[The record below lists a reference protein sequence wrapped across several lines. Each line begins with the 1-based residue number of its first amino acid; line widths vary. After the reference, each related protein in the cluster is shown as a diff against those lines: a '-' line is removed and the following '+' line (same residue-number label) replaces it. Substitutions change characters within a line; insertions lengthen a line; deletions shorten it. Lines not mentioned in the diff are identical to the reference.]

1 MVQEKLLFGGKQV
14 FIKNRFL
21 KGKFTVISFLAILS
35 FFITE
40 VFAEHQEPNES
51 KNYFDMSLDE
61 LLEVEVGVASR
72 KVTTQRTSP
81 GIVTVI
87 TRDEIQKSGARDLID
102 ILRLVPGFDVGFD
115 ISGAYGVGVRGLW
128 ANEGKVLVLMDGL
141 ELNDDMYSGFQYGH
155 HIPVDIIDRIEIMRG
170 PGSAMY
176 GEAAELAVI
185 SITTISPE
193 KENDIFASTTYSSM
207 GEILGRKGVTGF
219 YGTKK
224 DDMSLS
230 AASFY
235 ERGNFTDRT
244 STNYDL
250 SGNSVDLGDNGNSN
264 VKASFS
270 NISAAFG
277 NLSFRAI
284 IDRYGLNSP
293 WPGSTMY
300 HMGFDSDIIESK
312 YKWALTDK
320 LSITSRFIYK
330 HQEPWNYPYVT
341 YGGGGSWQIS
351 SEKYTGEV
359 VGSYD
364 MEGGHNIV
372 GGISYDELRGRDDNH
387 EGYLENGKNS
397 VSYNNIAL
405 YGEGFF
411 KTPYG
416 NLTVGGRY
424 VKHSKFDADF
434 VPRVAFTKVMGDYHI
449 KAMFS
454 KAYRNPSIMN
464 IAYNPDIKPEKTTI
478 YELEAGAKVSD
489 RLFLTANVFDVE
501 IRDPVVYSYN
511 ETSLYTNFEKT
522 GSQGV
527 ECSAIYKNDKTNIN
541 LTYSF
546 YKAKDNKVGDYAI
559 PGENDLLLGFP
570 SHKLSLY
577 VSHSPFKDFFI
588 TPTLT
593 YYSSRYAVTDYV
605 ADYVYKKLDPKIL
618 TNISFL
624 YKNAFKKEGL
634 DLSFSIYNIFNEDYD
649 FIEPY
654 LGGYA
659 PVPCSSRT
667 FVMSLRY
674 KF

>member
-1 MVQEKLLFGGKQV
+1 MRIVSYKV
-14 FIKNRFL
+14 
-21 KGKFTVISFLAILS
+21 AILTAWLLA
-35 FFITE
+35 FGP
-40 VFAEHQEPNES
+40 VGMLLAESAEPNRPGD
-51 KNYFDMSLDE
+51 FFGMSIEE
-61 LLEVEVGVASR
+61 LMNVKVNVASR
-72 KVTTQRTSP
+72 TESAQRESP

-87 TRDEIQKSGARDLID
+87 TREEIQRSGARDLVD
-102 ILRLVPGFDVGFD
+102 ILRLVPSLDVGFD

-128 ANEGKVLVLMDGL
+128 ANEGKVLVLMDGV

-185 SITTISPE
+185 SIKTISPK
-193 KENDIFASTTYSSM
+193 KENDIFASTTYSRM

-224 DDMSLS
+224 DDMSFS

-235 ERGNFTDRT
+235 ERGNFADRT

-250 SGNSVDLGDNGNSN
+250 SGNSVDMGDNGNSN
-264 VKASFS
+264 VKTSFS

-277 NLSFRAI
+277 DLSFRAI

-312 YKWALTDK
+312 YEWSLTDK
-320 LSITSRFIYK
+320 LSITPRFIYK

-341 YGGGGSWQIS
+341 YGGGGSWQVS
-351 SEKYTGEV
+351 SEKYTGELI
-359 VGSYD
+359 GSYD

-372 GGISYDELRGRDDNH
+372 GGISYDELRGRDDNR
-387 EGYLENGKNS
+387 EGRLENGKS
-397 VSYNNIAL
+397 SILYNNLAL
-405 YGEGFF
+405 YGEGLF

-424 VKHSKFDADF
+424 VKHSQFDSDF

-464 IAYNPDIKPEKTTI
+464 IACNADIKPEKTTI
-478 YELEAGAKVSD
+478 YELETGAKVSD

-501 IRDPVVYSYN
+501 IRDPIVYSYN
-511 ETSLYTNFEKT
+511 EASLYANFEKT

-546 YKAKDNKVGDYAI
+546 YKAKDNTVNDYAI

-570 SHKLSLY
+570 AHKFSLY
-577 VSHSPFKDFFI
+577 VSHSPCKDFFI

-593 YYSSRYAVTDYV
+593 YYSSQYAVTDYG
-605 ADYVYKKLDPKIL
+605 ADYVYEKLNPKLL

-634 DLSFSIYNIFNEDYD
+634 NLSFSIYNIFNEDYN
-649 FIEPY
+649 FIQPY

-659 PVPCSSRT
+659 PIPGPSRT
-667 FVMSLRY
+667 FIFKLSY
-674 KF
+674 EF